1 MKKYTNKV
9 NDFILKL
16 YLLINDEK
24 TNNIISW
31 NEKGTSFII
40 NDFEKFCYEILPKVY
55 QTKLYSS
62 FHRQLNSYNF
72 TKINNNK
79 YEYEHPLFKKGNE
92 NLLQDMKRKK
102 NSNFNLINNIG
113 ILYDIEELINQMKII
128 QKQINLLEGKQE
140 FLSFCQN
147 DLIQKNNELEERLY
161 NVNLKEKKLENMLF
175 ELVGFICPKFK
186 FTEQLFKEYII
197 KNIKNN
203 NNFFNN
209 QIFINSFAQFTNNEI
224 LYYFSKKNTIITFE
238 DLE

>member
-1 MKKYTNKV
+1 MKKCTNKV

-31 NEKGTSFII
+31 NKKGTSFII

-55 QTKLYSS
+55 QTELYSS

-72 TKINNNK
+72 IKINNNK

-92 NLLQDMKRKK
+92 DLLKDMKRKK
-102 NSNFNLINNIG
+102 KSNLNLINNDKIV
-113 ILYDIEELINQMKII
+113 YDIEELINQMKII

-161 NVNLKEKKLENMLF
+161 NVNLKEKKLENMFF
-175 ELVGFICPKFK
+175 ELISFICPKFK
-186 FTEQLFKEYII
+186 FMEQFFKQFLIKSVKNKNEYFNIQLF
-197 KNIKNN
+197 
-203 NNFFNN
+203 
-209 QIFINSFAQFTNNEI
+209 INTFSQFVNNEI
-224 LYYFSKKNTIITFE
+224 SYYLLKQNTIFTFD

>member
-1 MKKYTNKV
+1 MKKCKNKV

-16 YLLINDEK
+16 YLLINDEN

-55 QTKLYSS
+55 QTDLYSS

-72 TKINNNK
+72 IKINNNK

-92 NLLQDMKRKK
+92 DLLKDMKRKK
-102 NSNFNLINNIG
+102 KSNLNLIHNDKIV
-113 ILYDIEELINQMKII
+113 YDIEELINQMQII
-128 QKQINLLEGKQE
+128 QKKINLLEGKHE

-147 DLIQKNNELEERLY
+147 DLMQKNNELEERLY
-161 NVNLKEKKLENMLF
+161 NVNLKEKKLENMFF
-175 ELVGFICPKFK
+175 ELISFICPKFK
-186 FTEQLFKEYII
+186 FMEQLFKEILI
-197 KNIKNN
+197 KSINNKNEYFNI
-203 NNFFNN
+203 
-209 QIFINSFAQFTNNEI
+209 QLFINTFTQFINNEI
-224 LYYFSKKNTIITFE
+224 SYYLLKQNTIFTFD